1 MCKIKTDGN
10 IEVHYGTSNPSV
22 FANWGMVSVGNIMN
36 HI

>member
-10 IEVHYGTSNPSV
+10 IEVRYGTSNPSV
-22 FANWGMVSVGNIMN
+22 FGYWEMVSEGNIMN